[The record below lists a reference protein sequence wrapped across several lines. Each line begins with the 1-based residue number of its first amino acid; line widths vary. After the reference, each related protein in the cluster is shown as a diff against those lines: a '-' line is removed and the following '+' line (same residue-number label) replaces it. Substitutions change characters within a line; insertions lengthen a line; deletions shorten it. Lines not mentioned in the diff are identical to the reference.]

1 MRAVVFRRAEEV
13 AVEDVPEPAVEE
25 PEDAIVRVT
34 RTAICGSDLH
44 IYHGK
49 APIEPGDVMGHEAVG
64 VVEGVGHDVER
75 FHPGDRVIASFVVAC
90 GSCWFC
96 RSGQT
101 SLCEDLRMPGTGI
114 FGGDLPGAQAE
125 LLRIPRA
132 DVNLLS
138 VPEGVDDERALF
150 VGDVLTAGY
159 YAASCGG
166 LGADDVVAVL
176 GAGPLGYCA
185 ALAARALGARHVAV
199 LDRDPERL
207 VLPAAAGL
215 DTVDVSARHPASA
228 LAQLTEGRGAD
239 VVIEAVG
246 TPEAYETAVDI
257 VRRGGTV
264 VVVGVFAGESVELQ
278 LGVYW
283 ARGITVRFAG
293 ICPVHAWWEAVMTEL
308 AASRLDPLPVV
319 SHRLPLEDAPE
330 GYRLF
335 DDRRAS
341 KVLLSP

>member
-1 MRAVVFRRAEEV
+1 MRAVVFRRAGEV
-13 AVEDVPEPAVEE
+13 AVEDVPEPVIEE

-64 VVEGVGHDVER
+64 VVEAVGQDVGR
-75 FHPGDRVIASFVVAC
+75 SRPGDRVVASFVVAC

-96 RSGQT
+96 RNRQT

-132 DVNLLS
+132 DVNLLA
-138 VPEGVDDERALF
+138 VPEGVEDERALF

-159 YAASCGG
+159 YAASCGV
-166 LGADDVVAVL
+166 GAGDVVAVI
-176 GAGPLGYCA
+176 GGGPLGYCT
-185 ALAARALGARHVAV
+185 ALVAQAMGSRHVVV

-207 VLPAAAGL
+207 ALSSAAGL
-215 DTVDVSARHPASA
+215 GTVDVSARHPASA
-228 LAQLTEGRGAD
+228 LARLTGGRGAD

-293 ICPVHAWWEAVMTEL
+293 ICPVHAWWEPVMTEL
-308 AASRLDPLPVV
+308 AAGRLDPLPIV
-319 SHRLPLEDAPE
+319 SHRLPLEDAAE

-335 DDRRAS
+335 DRRRAS
-341 KVLLSP
+341 KVVLSP